1 MLCANHAEPHAHVFL
16 QDACAGNQDAN
27 PYYVSEHN
35 SYVVVIRL
43 ILPPAE
49 LVFEAETHCL
59 PIMCCIQDYT
69 GAFKCMM
76 EGDSRVAWVK
86 HTTME
91 DYQKE
96 SGDLEIAKVR
106 ACVAS
111 LCCQS
116 FFPHPL
122 HSRVNQCTA
131 APGCSVT
138 SGSCVRM
145 AASRWMIT
153 RGLSARLDSLHLR
166 L

>member
-111 LCCQS
+111 LAVS
-116 FFPHPL
+116 LSSPIHFTHVSINAPPPL
-122 HSRVNQCTA
+122 A
-131 APGCSVT
+131 A
-138 SGSCVRM
+138 
-145 AASRWMIT
+145 A
-153 RGLSARLDSLHLR
+153 
-166 L
+166 